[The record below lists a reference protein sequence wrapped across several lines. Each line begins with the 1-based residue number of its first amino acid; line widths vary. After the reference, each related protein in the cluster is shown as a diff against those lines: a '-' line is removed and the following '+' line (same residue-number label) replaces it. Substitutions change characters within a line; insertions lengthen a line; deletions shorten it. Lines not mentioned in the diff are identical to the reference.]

1 MEAKTIDEVIVLLEE
16 IIQTSKIEEST
27 LGYFAAL
34 YQRVTIAVKEK
45 LYQNYFD
52 DDVRMEQ
59 LDVIF
64 ANRYLVAY
72 SNYKQG
78 IKNTKSWDIAFKL
91 AQNNELIVLQHL
103 VLGMNAHINLDLGIA
118 ATQVSHSSEMTQLQ
132 SDFNKINELLASLVD
147 EIKSDLSL
155 VWRPLVWILK
165 RVKKV
170 DNFVINFS
178 MGIARD
184 GAWKF
189 ANELA
194 FETDKPNQD
203 QVILLRDD
211 KIAEL
216 AEQILCKGALEKFLF
231 KIIRFTES
239 GSVSKKID
247 LLNKK
252 IDLKP

>member
-1 MEAKTIDEVIVLLEE
+1 MEAKTIDEVIMFLED
-16 IIQTSKIEEST
+16 IIQTSIKEEST

-34 YQRVTIAVKEK
+34 YQKVTIAVKDK

-64 ANRYLVAY
+64 ANRFLLAY
-72 SNYKQG
+72 SNYKEG
-78 IKNTKSWDIAFKL
+78 KTNTKSWEVAFNL
-91 AQNNELIVLQHL
+91 AENNNLIVLQHL
-103 VLGMNAHINLDLGIA
+103 ILGMNAHINLDLGIA
-118 ATQVSHSSEMTQLQ
+118 ATQVSNPLEMHNLE

-155 VWRPLVWILK
+155 VWRPLVWVLE

-178 MGIARD
+178 MGLARD

-189 ANELA
+189 ANELVL
-194 FETDKPNQD
+194 ETEIINQEH
-203 QVILLRDD
+203 VILLRDG
-211 KIAEL
+211 KIAAL
-216 AEQILCKGALEKFLF
+216 SEQILCKGALEKFVF

-239 GSVSKKID
+239 SSISKNIYF
-247 LLNKK
+247 LKK
-252 IDLKP
+252 K